1 MRRAVEL
8 IEDLG
13 ADLDRRLPAETRASE
28 RLRLLRETTNRITRA
43 ANDAIQAYGRG
54 RRTVTSELAREGHR
68 GEVALRTQMELQTA
82 RADLLR
88 AIEKARQ
95 RYPWADADEGGSSSS
110 PASQP

>member
-1 MRRAVEL
+1 MRRAIAL

-13 ADLDRRLPAETRASE
+13 ADLDRRLPDESRASE

-54 RRTVTSELAREGHR
+54 RRTVTAELAREGRR
-68 GEVALRTQMELQTA
+68 GEAALRTQTELKTA

-88 AIEKARQ
+88 AIARAQ
-95 RYPWADADEGGSSSS
+95 RRYPWAEGAHEPSR
-110 PASQP
+110 PEAP